1 MITEILDIVAPVFLL
16 IIVGAG
22 AVKFGWFSD
31 GAVDGLMSFALKF
44 AAPSL
49 LFLSVARL
57 DIGQAF
63 QWSLMLSFYIA
74 ASASFFGAMILA
86 RVIFK
91 RRPGEAVAMAF
102 GALFSNSLL
111 LGLPISERAYGAES
125 LSTNIALLS
134 VHAPFCY
141 LLGISMME
149 IVRRDKQSVFDS
161 VRKIAIAMFRNPL
174 MIGIGLGFVVNFT
187 GVALPGPVLSSV
199 EMIARTTLPVALF
212 AIGGVLTRYSLGAS
226 IGQAGMVASFSLL
239 VHPALVYLLATYVFA
254 LDPQVMRN
262 AVLMAA
268 MAPGVNAFVFA
279 TMYGRANG
287 VAASAILLATS
298 ASVITASGWIWFLG
312 T

>member
-1 MITEILDIVAPVFLL
+1 MILQLLDIIAPVFLL
-16 IIVGAG
+16 IAAGAG
-22 AVKFGWFSD
+22 AVKIGWFSEV
-31 GAVDGLMSFALKF
+31 AVDGLMSFALKF

-57 DIGQAF
+57 DIGEAF
-63 QWSLMLSFYIA
+63 NWPLMLSFYIG
-74 ASASFFGAMILA
+74 ASLSFFTAMFLA
-86 RVIFK
+86 RVLFK
-91 RRPGEAVAMAF
+91 RTPGEAVAMAF

-111 LGLPISERAYGAES
+111 LGLPISERAYGVES

-149 IVRRDKQSVFDS
+149 IVRRDKQSVAQS
-161 VRKIAIAMFRNPL
+161 VRKIIVAMFRNPL
-174 MIGIGLGFVVNFT
+174 MIGIGLGFVVNFAEIT
-187 GVALPGPVLSSV
+187 LPTPALSTV

-226 IGQAGMVASFSLL
+226 LPQAGVVTSLSL
-239 VHPALVYLLATYVFA
+239 IAHPAFVYLLATQVFFLEA
-254 LDPQVMRN
+254 QMMRN

-279 TMYGRANG
+279 TMYGRAKG
-287 VAASAILLATS
+287 VAASTILLATS
-298 ASVITASGWIWFLG
+298 ASVFTAAGWIWFLG
-312 T
+312 S